1 MRRRAVPLASAA
13 APSFPNPAVAPN
25 APRAALTRPLRLP
38 LRRSVTQVLRV
49 RLLVRLRVQRTPALV
64 ASLPRAA
71 AFLASPRS
79 ARTPAD
85 ALRPCSAPCQSYHLR
100 TRALHGDMSNYR
112 CCGGFHPCVGR
123 CGEEKC
129 PQFCLCLEVSIC
141 FSSSVLSTRYMI
153 QHEHQIGNSACD
165 DRLICL
171 IVGCEFA
178 ACIVSCIDDQLG
190 DLMHT
195 MADGVYCSVC
205 ACMQTQHKLQ
215 LDARDAGTSP
225 TFATTMMVAPVAQ
238 QMQVMQP
245 PMQQP
250 YGYAQPAYGQPQ
262 PGYAPQ
268 QPQYGY
274 AQQQQP
280 APMYYAPQQAGGYPA
295 QQQAQ
300 YANPMYV
307 PPQGPQHGQG
317 MMR

>member
-1 MRRRAVPLASAA
+1 
-13 APSFPNPAVAPN
+13 
-25 APRAALTRPLRLP
+25 
-38 LRRSVTQVLRV
+38 
-49 RLLVRLRVQRTPALV
+49 
-64 ASLPRAA
+64 
-71 AFLASPRS
+71 
-79 ARTPAD
+79 
-85 ALRPCSAPCQSYHLR
+85 
-100 TRALHGDMSNYR
+100 MSRYR

-123 CGEEKC
+123 CHEESC
-129 PQFCLCLEVSIC
+129 PQFCLCLEVSLC

-153 QHEHQIGNSACD
+153 QHEHQIGNSECD

-171 IVGCEFA
+171 IAGCEIA

-190 DLMHT
+190 DLVHT
-195 MADGVYCSVC
+195 MSDGVYISVC

-250 YGYAQPAYGQPQ
+250 YGYGQPQQPAYG
-262 PGYAPQ
+262 YPQ
-268 QPQYGY
+268 QQQGY
-274 AQQQQP
+274 AQPQQP
-280 APMYYAPQQAGGYPA
+280 APMYYAPQQAGYPV
-295 QQQAQ
+295 QQQGQ

-307 PPQGPQHGQG
+307 PPQQPQHGQG